1 MYPAIQFL
9 SEKLKIGRT
18 NSCPNYASSRLTVDV
33 LYLRIDTDHVH
44 THTHVRRGMLLTFHV
59 SMIFLRRGEE
69 EGLPL

>member
-1 MYPAIQFL
+1 MYPVIQFL

-44 THTHVRRGMLLTFHV
+44 THTRAQRDVINFPR
-59 SMIFLRRGEE
+59 
-69 EGLPL
+69 